1 MSHIWG
7 RLYKTGYTSN
17 LFDRQNNLKC
27 NSLPLKRKEDVF
39 RVIMEVHVSGP
50 ALCLRKETKDGL
62 IEVVG
67 LDLDPEE

>member
-1 MSHIWG
+1 
-7 RLYKTGYTSN
+7 
-17 LFDRQNNLKC
+17 
-27 NSLPLKRKEDVF
+27 
-39 RVIMEVHVSGP
+39 MEVHVSGP